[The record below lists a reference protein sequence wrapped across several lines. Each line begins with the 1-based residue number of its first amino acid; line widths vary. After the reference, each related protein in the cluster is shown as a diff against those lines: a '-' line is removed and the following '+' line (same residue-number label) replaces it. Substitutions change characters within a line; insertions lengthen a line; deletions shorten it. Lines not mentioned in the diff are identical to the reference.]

1 MPNGSRLPQPEE
13 ADYRIR
19 PAQSSDVADLALL
32 EESAFSTDRLSRA
45 RLAAL
50 VRSPAARLLA
60 CWRGDA
66 LAGYALLLTRRGS
79 RKARLYSIAV
89 AKSEAG
95 RGVGSRLVKAIEGA
109 ARAAGANQV
118 RLEVREDNVPAIRLY
133 QGLGYVQI
141 GRRRHYY
148 EDGADALLYARD
160 LADIRPTAE
169 RSANLRQ
176 PA

>member
-1 MPNGSRLPQPEE
+1 
-13 ADYRIR
+13 
-19 PAQSSDVADLALL
+19 LALL
-32 EESAFSTDRLSRA
+32 EDSAFSTDRLSSA

-89 AKSEAG
+89 AKSEFG
-95 RGVGSRLVKAIEGA
+95 RGVGLRLLNAIERA
-109 ARAAGANQV
+109 ARAAGANQL
-118 RLEVREDNVPAIRLY
+118 RLEVREDNQPAISLY
-133 QGLGYVQI
+133 EKAGFVRT
-141 GRRRHYY
+141 GRRAEYY

-160 LADIRPTAE
+160 LVDVRPAAE
-169 RSANLRQ
+169 RSAPLSET
-176 PA
+176 A